1 MKRLGVTAVAIL
13 AMCGI
18 GMSQAMADVD
28 SNVTSDLAS
37 VGLIFKHGNF
47 SASLAADA
55 LAVQT
60 ALSKAWTDSGNS
72 YSVVTGALNN
82 LISKNT
88 SYTEITSTK
97 SYYVLGGTNSADPI
111 SQILKINYDP
121 TNASNDTITFL
132 NFVGTSGV
140 QLNAGGTTAIST
152 PSPIAGAG
160 IPVLLAGLGLLAW
173 RRRPTAI

>member
-18 GMSQAMADVD
+18 GMSQAMADV
-28 SNVTSDLAS
+28 SSDLAS
-37 VGLIFKHGNF
+37 IGLVYKHGNF
-47 SASLAADA
+47 SAPGAADA

-60 ALSKAWTDSGNS
+60 ALEDAWTDSGDS
-72 YSVVTGALNN
+72 YSIVTSALNN
-82 LISKNT
+82 LISKNDT
-88 SYTEITSTK
+88 PITSTK
-97 SYYVLGGTNSADPI
+97 SYYVLGGKNPADPI
-111 SQILKINYDP
+111 SQILQI
-121 TNASNDTITFL
+121 NASNDTISFL